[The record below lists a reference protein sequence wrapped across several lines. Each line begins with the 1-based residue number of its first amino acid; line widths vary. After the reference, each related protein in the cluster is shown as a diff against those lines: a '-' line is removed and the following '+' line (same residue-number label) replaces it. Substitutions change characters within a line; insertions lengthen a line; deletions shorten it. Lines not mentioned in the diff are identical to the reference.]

1 MNFGK
6 VSKLRGMEETE
17 ILAHADRL
25 VEQIKENMVERERF
39 NKLAQERIKVIN
51 EQLEHKTSKLDEWI
65 EQCKFELLQIAN
77 ISKTKETKTQRKLEL
92 LAGDVI
98 IKKATTKLKN
108 DNAAILEA
116 LKDERADLVKE
127 KVTYSLDWATYKKE
141 LEIMDN
147 LIINKNTGE
156 VVEIEGLEV
165 EEVPERLEV
174 K

>member
-1 MNFGK
+1 MNLEK
-6 VSKLRGMEETE
+6 VARLKCMEETE

-25 VEQIKENMVERERF
+25 VEQVKGAREAKQRF
-39 NKLAQERIKVIN
+39 TKLAQERIKAIN
-51 EQLEHKTSKLDEWI
+51 EQLEQKTNKLDEWI
-65 EQCKFELLQIAN
+65 VQIEFELLQVAN

-141 LEIMDN
+141 LEIVDN

-156 VVEIEGLEV
+156 VVKIEGLEI